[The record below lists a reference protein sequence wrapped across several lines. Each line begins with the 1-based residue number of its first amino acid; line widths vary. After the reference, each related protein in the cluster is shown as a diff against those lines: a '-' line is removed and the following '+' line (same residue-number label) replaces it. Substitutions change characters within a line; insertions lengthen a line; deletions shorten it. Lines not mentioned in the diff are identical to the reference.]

1 MKFFGFFISFASM
14 LKGCRHIIELDGCF
28 LKTIPGGLL
37 LPAISIDPDTQMFP
51 VGYAIVNM

>member
-1 MKFFGFFISFASM
+1 M